1 MLEQQVVEDTSRNA
15 FKNGLQKKL
24 KKDKDDPL
32 SPRPLGWNEF
42 C

>member
-24 KKDKDDPL
+24 KK
-32 SPRPLGWNEF
+32 R
-42 C
+42 